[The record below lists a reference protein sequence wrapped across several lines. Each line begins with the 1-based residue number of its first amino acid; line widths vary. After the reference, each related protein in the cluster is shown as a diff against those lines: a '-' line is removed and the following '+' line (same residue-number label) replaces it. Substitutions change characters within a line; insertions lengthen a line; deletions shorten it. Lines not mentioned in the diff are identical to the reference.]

1 MMEAITM
8 FDTCTDSA
16 INAENRPSSCGD
28 EAGET
33 KRRLVRTE
41 LAYCYQ
47 RYRSMATRRLRD
59 EIMADD
65 AMQTFA
71 LKALEHFEQLRDA
84 EAVQAWLRRLFEATL
99 IDLGTRCQRDVASG
113 RPNAA
118 EL

>member
-1 MMEAITM
+1 M
-8 FDTCTDSA
+8 
-16 INAENRPSSCGD
+16 
-28 EAGET
+28 
-33 KRRLVRTE
+33 RTE

>member
-1 MMEAITM
+1 MEAITM
-8 FDTCTDSA
+8 FDTYTDSA
-16 INAENRPSSCGD
+16 IDAENRPSSFGD
-28 EAGET
+28 DAGET

-47 RYRSMATRRLRD
+47 RYRTVATQRLRD
-59 EIMADD
+59 EIVADD
-65 AMQTFA
+65 VMQAFA

-84 EAVQAWLRRLFEATL
+84 KAVQAWLRRLFEATL

>member
-1 MMEAITM
+1 M